1 MKKLHPTTE
10 NEKRERV
17 LLITVT
23 RNPQERWEKFDAI
36 EEMASLAETAG
47 SEVVEKLIQHRQN
60 FDPGTLI
67 GSGKVNE
74 LKKIVAEHSIDT
86 IIFNEELT
94 PSQKRKIEDIIERKV
109 IDRRELILDIFAQH
123 AKTETAKIEVELA
136 QLRFRFHMLQGA
148 GVELSRLGGGIGT
161 RGPGEQ
167 RLEVDRRRIR
177 ARIRHLEKDLK
188 RIEKSKKTQTKRRDT
203 IFRVA
208 LLGYTNAGKSTLM
221 NALSHA
227 KVHVEDKLFA
237 TLDATT
243 RLIQI
248 DGLHRFLLTDTVGF
262 IKNLPPQLIA
272 SFHATLK
279 EAIEADLRLHL
290 VDASY
295 GNIHRHVD
303 ATQRIMHELE
313 MEEKRTL
320 VVFNKIDLVPTAEV
334 VERLLRNFPQSVA
347 ISAKKGEGIETL
359 LEKIQEIM
367 DEDTEIITLRLRPSD
382 GRMGA
387 WIRKRASILNEDSED
402 GEVYMRVRMRK
413 KDINWLRKQ
422 EAVFEMKG
430 DQSYG
435 KR

>member
-1 MKKLHPTTE
+1 MKKLHSTTE
-10 NEKRERV
+10 SEKKERV

-23 RNPQERWEKFDAI
+23 RNPQERWEKFDGI

-47 SEVVEKLIQHRQN
+47 SEVVEKLIQHRRN
-60 FDPGTLI
+60 YDPGTFI
-67 GSGKVNE
+67 GSGKAHQ
-74 LKKIVAEHSIDT
+74 LRKITTDHEIET

-94 PSQKRKIEDIIERKV
+94 PSQKRKIEDITGRKV
-109 IDRRELILDIFAQH
+109 LDRRELILDIFAQH

-177 ARIRHLEKDLK
+177 ARIGHLEKDLK
-188 RIEKSKKTQTKRRDT
+188 RIEKSKKIQTKRRDA

-221 NALSHA
+221 NALSKA
-227 KVHVEDKLFA
+227 NVLVEDKLFA

-243 RLIQI
+243 RLIEI
-248 DGLHRFLLTDTVGF
+248 DPLHRFLLTDTVGF

-272 SFHATLK
+272 SFHATLE

-295 GNIHRHVD
+295 ENINRHID
-303 ATQRIMHELE
+303 ATRSIMHQLG
-313 MEEKRTL
+313 MEDKRTL
-320 VVFNKIDLVPTAEV
+320 IVFNKTDLVPTDEV
-334 VERLLRNFPQSVA
+334 IERLKRNFPDSVA
-347 ISAKKGEGIETL
+347 ISAKQGDGIPVL
-359 LEKIQEIM
+359 LGKIQEIM
-367 DEDTEIITLRLRPSD
+367 DEDTKIVALRFKPSD
-382 GRMGA
+382 GKVLA
-387 WIRKRASILNEDSED
+387 WVRERAYILDENSENGD
-402 GEVYMRVRMRK
+402 LHLQVRMRI
-413 KDINWLRKQ
+413 KDINKLRKKKTVC
-422 EAVFEMKG
+422 EVKG
-430 DQSYG
+430 D
-435 KR
+435 

>member
-1 MKKLHPTTE
+1 MKRLYSTDCNRK
-10 NEKRERV
+10 KERV

-23 RNPQERWEKFDAI
+23 RNPQERWEKFDGI

-47 SEVVEKLIQHRQN
+47 SEVVEKLIQHRRN
-60 FDPGTLI
+60 YDPGTFI
-67 GSGKVNE
+67 GSGKVRE
-74 LKKIVAEHSIDT
+74 LKKVVVDHSIDT

-94 PSQKRKIEDIIERKV
+94 PSQKRKIEDAIERKV
-109 IDRRELILDIFAQH
+109 LDRRELILDIFAQH

-177 ARIRHLEKDLK
+177 SRIGHLEKELK
-188 RIEKSKKTQTKRRDT
+188 RIEKSKRTQTKRRDT

-221 NALSHA
+221 NALSKA
-227 KVHVEDKLFA
+227 DVLVEDKLFA

-243 RLIQI
+243 RLIEI
-248 DGLHRFLLTDTVGF
+248 DTLHRFLLTDTVGF

-272 SFHATLK
+272 SFHATLE

-295 GNIHRHVD
+295 ENINRHID
-303 ATQRIMHELE
+303 ATRSIMHQLG
-313 MEEKRTL
+313 MEDRRTL
-320 VVFNKIDLVPTAEV
+320 IVFNKTDLVPTDEV
-334 VERLLRNFPQSVA
+334 VERLKRNFPNSVA
-347 ISAKKGEGIETL
+347 LSAKQGDGIPEL
-359 LEKIQEIM
+359 LDKIQCIM
-367 DEDTEIITLRLRPSD
+367 DEDTRVVTVRFRPSD
-382 GRMGA
+382 GKVLA
-387 WIRKRASILNEDSED
+387 WVRDRAYVIDEGNDNGDIRLQ
-402 GEVYMRVRMRK
+402 VRMRL
-413 KDINWLRKQ
+413 KDINKLKKKM
-422 EAVFEMKG
+422 VCDVKG
-430 DQSYG
+430 GS
-435 KR
+435 

>member
-1 MKKLHPTTE
+1 MQKLYSTTE
-10 NEKRERV
+10 DEKRERV
-17 LLITVT
+17 LLVTVT

-47 SEVVEKLIQHRQN
+47 SEVVEKLIQHRQK

-67 GSGKVNE
+67 GSGKVNQ
-74 LKKIVAEHSIDT
+74 LKSIVVDHKIDT

-94 PSQKRKIEDIIERKV
+94 PSQKRKIEDVTERKV

-136 QLRFRFHMLQGA
+136 QLKFRFHMLQGT

-188 RIEKSKKTQTKRRDT
+188 RIEKSKRTQTKRRDT

-221 NALSHA
+221 NTLSHA
-227 KVHVEDKLFA
+227 NVRVEDKLFA

-248 DGLHRFLLTDTVGF
+248 DPLHRFLLTDTVGF

-272 SFHATLK
+272 SFHATLE
-279 EAIEADLRLHL
+279 EAIEADLRLHI

-295 GNIHRHVD
+295 ENIHRHVD
-303 ATQRIMHELE
+303 ATQHIMHELE
-313 MEEKRTL
+313 IDEKRTL
-320 VVFNKIDLVPTAEV
+320 VVFNKRDLVPTDEV
-334 VERLLRNFPQSVA
+334 IERLLRSFPHSVA
-347 ISAKKGEGIETL
+347 ISAKQGNGIEAL
-359 LEKIQEIM
+359 LERIQDIM
-367 DEDTEIITLRLRPSD
+367 DEDTDTVTLCFGPAD
-382 GRMGA
+382 GKMVA
-387 WIRKRASILNEDSED
+387 WIRERTYLINERNED
-402 GEVYMRVRMRK
+402 GKLYMQVRMRT
-413 KDINWLRKQ
+413 KDINWLRRQK
-422 EAVFEMKG
+422 AVYEVKG
-430 DQSYG
+430 EQHNG
-435 KR
+435 EG